1 MFSKSLPLISAK
13 SVSITPPPPKCAEI
27 DMPQNKEREKE
38 LEGIRDT

>member
-13 SVSITPPPPKCAEI
+13 SVSITPPPKCAEI